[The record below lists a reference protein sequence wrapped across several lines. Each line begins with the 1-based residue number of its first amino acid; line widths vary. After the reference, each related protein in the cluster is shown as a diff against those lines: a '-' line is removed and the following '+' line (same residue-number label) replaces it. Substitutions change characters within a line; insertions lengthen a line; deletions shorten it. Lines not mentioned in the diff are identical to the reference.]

1 MRYQRAGSQTSFGK
15 AMWWFD
21 KGKRKE
27 IWDDEVQWP
36 IGDIEAAHRIRDI
49 CRSAADSAE
58 RAGCVV
64 EDNNANDRNGND
76 DNKKNNDNKN
86 KDRGRNRYETDRYGR
101 AAKAAMEI
109 AIKIS
114 DQLLRDSSVRQIV
127 DLCVKA
133 NDLRT
138 ARILFRAIQTTSI
151 REDVL
156 NDHPIFRQ

>member
-1 MRYQRAGSQTSFGK
+1 MG
-15 AMWWFD
+15 WFD
-21 KGKRKE
+21 KGKQREVWDEE
-27 IWDDEVQWP
+27 IQWP
-36 IGDIEAAHRIRDI
+36 IGDIEAAHKVRDI
-49 CRSAADSAE
+49 CRSAAESAE
-58 RAGCVV
+58 KTGRAA
-64 EDNNANDRNGND
+64 ERQDDKKDNNKND
-76 DNKKNNDNKN
+76 KKNNDNKN
-86 KDRGRNRYETDRYGR
+86 KDSGRNKYEADRYER

-114 DQLLRDSSVRQIV
+114 DELLRDSSVRQIV

>member
-1 MRYQRAGSQTSFGK
+1 
-15 AMWWFD
+15 MWWFD

-27 IWDDEVQWP
+27 IWDEEVQWP

-49 CRSAADSAE
+49 CRSATDSAE
-58 RAGCVV
+58 QAGALAGRADSG
-64 EDNNANDRNGND
+64 
-76 DNKKNNDNKN
+76 NNDNKN
-86 KDRGRNRYETDRYGR
+86 SDNKNNSRRNKHEADRYER

-114 DQLLRDSSVRQIV
+114 DDLLRDSSVRQIV

-151 REDVL
+151 RQEVL
-156 NDHPIFRQ
+156 NDHPIFRR